1 MSNEKMTT
9 NNQSNMP
16 EHVMAL
22 LEKAGRHQLSRREL
36 VTIASAIGAGTLVA
50 SQLGP
55 LRRALGISGASTGPG
70 FGKVPSG
77 SVPGGGNVLIVWLN
91 GGNDGLNTLV
101 PITGVEEAEYRKV
114 RPNIRLT
121 PQEVLNLG
129 PTAPQGLHPS
139 FVNLHR
145 RYLQGSVAL
154 VRGVGY
160 EAPDLSHFESQ
171 GHWEHGYGQLGS
183 AISQT
188 ATDGWLGRWA
198 NSTAANPFRLISFRS
213 DDKSMS
219 GSSIEALRLRPW
231 SNNITGSGT
240 DANELATIK
249 AFGDLAGK
257 TGLGSLADGL
267 GALTSRAINAGK
279 VVGPTY
285 QNIPDVSY
293 IERQLIIAARLMNAN
308 LGVRVISANHGG
320 FDTHSEQALRK
331 DPNNP
336 TYTYGWHGEI
346 LRQLDVALETFF
358 TTLSPATRANTTVL
372 VYSEFGRRVEESGS
386 FGTDHGTAGVAMV
399 LGDQVNG
406 GLFGDQPSLL
416 KLDPNGNLIPTVD
429 FRSIY
434 ATLISRFMGGDDSAV
449 IGASHQRLLLSKA
462 DAVGTTTTTTTS
474 TTTSSTTTSTTTTS
488 TMVAT
493 TTKPTTTTT
502 TILVPTTAASTTA
515 APTTAAPTT
524 AVPTTLDPTTV
535 APTTAAPTTLD
546 PTTLAPTTVGTTVAP
561 TTDVTTTQAA
571 TTAVAT
577 TAVAPTTVAPTT
589 ALVTTM
595 LAPTTLPPT
604 SGVTTTSA
612 STTTST
618 TMVIPV
624 VAPPKPV
631 TPMPGR
637 PTGSDTEKPPAI
649 VVFPTAPRSPEA
661 EPSPAPASTTV
672 PPKASPVVP
681 SAGEIPPVAPPT
693 TAVAPAAP
701 RKLGPPAPK
710 TLALKPKKAK
720 RKTTAKRKR
729 VVAAKR
735 KVKK

>member
-1 MSNEKMTT
+1 MSIENMSNEKMTP
-9 NNQSNMP
+9 NSQSNLP
-16 EHVMAL
+16 DQVMTL
-22 LEKAGRHQLSRREL
+22 VEKAGRHQLSRREL
-36 VTIASAIGAGTLVA
+36 VAIAGAIGAGTLAA

-55 LRRALGISGASTGPG
+55 LRRALGISGASTAPG
-70 FGKVPSG
+70 FGNVPSG
-77 SVPGGGNVLIVWLN
+77 SVPGGGNLLIVWLN

-101 PITGVEEAEYRKV
+101 PITGAEQAEYQKV
-114 RPNIRLT
+114 RPSIYLT
-121 PQEVLNLG
+121 PQEVLKLG
-129 PTAPQGLHPS
+129 ASAPQGLHPS
-139 FVNLHR
+139 FVNLQR
-145 RYLQGSVAL
+145 RYLKGSVAL

-160 EAPDLSHFESQ
+160 QAPDLSHFESQ
-171 GHWEHGYGQLGS
+171 GHWEHGYGPLGS

-198 NSTAANPFRLISFRS
+198 NSAAAANPFRLISFRS

-219 GSSIEALRLRPW
+219 GSNLEPLRLRPW
-231 SNNITGSGT
+231 SNNITGSNAS
-240 DANELATIK
+240 DQIEASAIK
-249 AFGDLAGK
+249 GFNDLAGK

-267 GALTSRAINAGK
+267 GNLTTRAITAGGS
-279 VVGPTY
+279 VGPAY
-285 QNIPDVSY
+285 ADIPDSVSY

-320 FDTHSEQALRK
+320 FDTHSEQALRNDK
-331 DPNNP
+331 NNP
-336 TYTYGWHGEI
+336 TYTYGWHGEV

-358 TTLSPATRANTTVL
+358 TTLLPATRANTTVL

-386 FGTDHGTAGVAMV
+386 FGTDHGTAGVSMV

-416 KLDPNGNLIPTVD
+416 KLDNDGNLIPTVD

-434 ATLISRFMGGDDSAV
+434 ATLISRFMGGDDSA
-449 IGASHQRLLLSKA
+449 ILGASHQRLLLSKA
-462 DAVGTTTTTTTS
+462 DATATTTTTTTTS
-474 TTTSSTTTSTTTTS
+474 TLVT
-488 TMVAT
+488 T
-493 TTKPTTTTT
+493 TTKPTTT
-502 TILVPTTAASTTA
+502 VAPTTA

-524 AVPTTLDPTTV
+524 AAPTTAAATTVDPTTL
-535 APTTAAPTTLD
+535 APTTAAPTTAAATTVD
-546 PTTLAPTTVGTTVAP
+546 PTTLAPTTAAP
-561 TTDVTTTQAA
+561 TTVFVDTAPPTTAAA
-571 TTAVAT
+571 TTAAPTTQAVT
-577 TAVAPTTVAPTT
+577 TAVATT

-595 LAPTTLPPT
+595 LAPTTIPPT
-604 SGVTTTSA
+604 SGATTTSS

-637 PTGSDTEKPPAI
+637 PTGTDTEKPPAI
-649 VVFPTAPRSPEA
+649 VVFPTQPKTPEPEA
-661 EPSPAPASTTV
+661 KPAPTSTTV
-672 PPKASPVVP
+672 PPQAPVVP
-681 SAGEIPPVAPPT
+681 TGGEVAPVAPPT

-720 RKTTAKRKR
+720 RTTKRKR
-729 VVAAKR
+729 VVASKRSAK
-735 KVKK
+735 K